1 MYLSVFYFI
10 QSLDNQVSLDRVST
24 RKRVAMTHPH
34 YDNILMLNS
43 VGMPLARIA
52 RRKADWFVKKNLA
65 REYLLREE
73 KEEGH
78 LILVLQKLP
87 KQIPLSMLSETS
99 VCRRLNSSLL
109 FLI

>member
-1 MYLSVFYFI
+1 M
-10 QSLDNQVSLDRVST
+10 
-24 RKRVAMTHPH
+24 HPQ

-43 VGMPLARIA
+43 VGMPIARIA

-73 KEEGH
+73 KEEGR

-87 KQIPLSMLSETS
+87 KQIPLDMLSEHD
-99 VCRRLNSSLL
+99 VCGRLNPFSR

>member
-1 MYLSVFYFI
+1 MFYFI
-10 QSLDNQVSLDRVST
+10 QLLENHVSLDRVLT

-43 VGMPLARIA
+43 VGMPIARIA
-52 RRKADWFVKKNLA
+52 RQKADWFIKKNLA
-65 REYLLREE
+65 REYLLRE
-73 KEEGH
+73 KNEEGH

-87 KQIPLSMLSETS
+87 KQIPLNTLTEIY
-99 VCRRLNSSLL
+99 VCRQFNHSPQ